1 MANVADAPTFGL
13 ASTDDDGRNAALEF
27 AKKALAA
34 VKRWYVY
41 TYLNRGFLY
50 CMCLVACVL
59 CVNICIK
66 YFLFHFVDLAQ
77 TKTQSMGAAAAT
89 ATVSA
94 AAAAAKEDVSRFS
107 ACISFYVFFFFKLH
121 RACNGCDVSIMYS
134 SSYNCCTH
142 LKTFHCLKGMHDLTT
157 AWIKARLAK

>member
-1 MANVADAPTFGL
+1 
-13 ASTDDDGRNAALEF
+13 
-27 AKKALAA
+27 
-34 VKRWYVY
+34 
-41 TYLNRGFLY
+41 
-50 CMCLVACVL
+50 MCLVACVL

-107 ACISFYVFFFFKLH
+107 ACISFFVFFFFKLR
-121 RACNGCDVSIMYS
+121 RAC
-134 SSYNCCTH
+134 T
-142 LKTFHCLKGMHDLTT
+142 
-157 AWIKARLAK
+157 

>member
-13 ASTDDDGRNAALEF
+13 ASTDDDGRKAALEF

-66 YFLFHFVDLAQ
+66 YFSFSFCRLGTNQNSIDGCCCCYCYSV
-77 TKTQSMGAAAAT
+77 GGGGGGERGR
-89 ATVSA
+89 VSFFR
-94 AAAAAKEDVSRFS
+94 VH
-107 ACISFYVFFFFKLH
+107 FFFCFFL
-121 RACNGCDVSIMYS
+121 
-134 SSYNCCTH
+134 
-142 LKTFHCLKGMHDLTT
+142 F
-157 AWIKARLAK
+157 